1 MTMPRMPAPP
11 PMNNRETSWLEFNA
25 RVLEEAMDPTVPLLE
40 RLRFLAI
47 FSSNL
52 DEFFMVRV
60 AGLWRQLDAGVTQPG
75 PDGMTPRQVLDAVSA
90 RAHELVATQHRIM
103 LDDLLPAL
111 GAEGIHL
118 RRKGAWTVAQE
129 TFLRAWFR
137 ANALPV
143 ITPIAIDPA
152 HPFPHIANRALCL
165 VLELLPHDDEDELPA
180 PQSCIIHIP
189 AAVLPRFLMLPAEG
203 DSVEVA
209 LLEDAIRLNL
219 DVLFQ
224 NAEVVSAGA
233 VRVTR
238 DAELDYDEDRA
249 EDLMR
254 TVQAAVRNRRLGA
267 AVRLQYEPEV
277 DPSELAR
284 VVSELELD
292 PTDLYAAEG
301 FTAFADLF
309 QLYSLVARPDLKF
322 PPWTPQ
328 SAGRFAAGRDVFAV
342 IDRGDVLV
350 HHPYQSF
357 DHVVN
362 FLEAAALDPDVL
374 AIKIT
379 LYRMSRD
386 SRIAHALLTAA
397 QNGKSVVALVELRAR
412 FNEESNIAWARRL
425 EDAGAHV
432 VYGVTGYKTHAKAA
446 LVVRRHRGG
455 VRRYVHLGT
464 GNYNEGNAASYADFS
479 LFTARESIGE
489 DVTWLFNLLT
499 GYTRPPPMQELL
511 LAPMHL
517 RDEFQTRIRREVENK
532 KLGKT
537 SGIVVKLNALIDPDL
552 IAELYRAS
560 RAGVRVDL
568 IIRGICGLR
577 PGVNGL
583 SDNIHAIRIVDRFLE
598 HARVIRFDNGG
609 EREFWLSSAD
619 WMPRNLNGRIEIAF
633 PVHDKA
639 HQKELDQ
646 HLDSQL
652 ADNVKAS
659 IILPDGKNQRRVAA
673 GPAVRSQELS
683 MKRARRR

>member
-1 MTMPRMPAPP
+1 MPLSPP
-11 PMNNRETSWLEFNA
+11 LNNRETSWLEFNA
-25 RVLEEAMDPTVPLLE
+25 RVLEEAMDRTVPLLE

-60 AGLWRQLDAGVTQPG
+60 AGLWRQIEAGVVQTG
-75 PDGMTPRQVLDAVSA
+75 ADGLTPREVLDACSA

-103 LDDLLPAL
+103 LEELLPAL
-111 GAEGIHL
+111 AAEGIHL
-118 RRKGAWTVAQE
+118 RRKGSWTPAQE
-129 TFLRAWFR
+129 AWLRVWFR
-137 ANALPV
+137 TNALPV

-165 VLELLPHDDEDELPA
+165 VLELLPHDDDDELPA
-180 PQSCIIHIP
+180 PQSCIVHIP
-189 AAVLPRFLMLPAEG
+189 AAVLPRFLLLPGEEG
-203 DSVEVA
+203 SVEVA

-267 AVRLQYEPEV
+267 AVRLQHEPEV
-277 DPSELAR
+277 NPDELAR

-292 PTDLYAAEG
+292 PTDVYAAEG

-328 SAGRFAAGRDVFAV
+328 AAARFARGRDIFAV

-362 FLEAAALDPDVL
+362 FLEAAAADPDVL

-379 LYRMSRD
+379 LYRMSRE

-455 VRRYVHLGT
+455 VRRYVHLAT
-464 GNYNEGNAASYADFS
+464 GNYNEGNATSYADFS
-479 LFTARESIGE
+479 LFTAREAVGE

-517 RDEFQTRIRREVENK
+517 RDEFVARIRREIRNK
-532 KLGKT
+532 KAGK
-537 SGIVVKLNALIDPDL
+537 SSWIIVKLNALVDPDL

-577 PGVNGL
+577 AGVKGL
-583 SDNIHAIRIVDRFLE
+583 SENIHAIRIVDRFLE
-598 HARVIRFDNGG
+598 HARVIRFENAG
-609 EREFWLSSAD
+609 EPEFWLSSAD
-619 WMPRNLNGRIEIAF
+619 WMPRNLSGRIEIAF

-639 HQKELDQ
+639 HQKELD
-646 HLDSQL
+646 LYLESQL

-659 IILPDGKNQRRVAA
+659 VILADGKNRRREQE
-673 GPAVRSQELS
+673 GPPVRSQELS
-683 MKRARRR
+683 MKRAKRK

>member
-1 MTMPRMPAPP
+1 MPVAPP
-11 PMNNRETSWLEFNA
+11 LNNRETSWLEFNA

-60 AGLWRQLDAGVTQPG
+60 AGLWRQVHTGVTMPG
-75 PDGMTPRQVLDAVSA
+75 PDGMTPRQVLDVVSA

-103 LDDLLPAL
+103 LNELLPAL
-111 GAEGIHL
+111 AAEGIHL
-118 RRKGAWTVAQE
+118 RRKGAWTAAQE

-180 PQSCIIHIP
+180 PQSCIVHIP
-189 AAVLPRFLMLPAEG
+189 AAVLPRFLMLPAEE

-224 NAEVVSAGA
+224 NAAVVSAGA

-249 EDLMR
+249 DDLMR

-277 DPSELAR
+277 DPTELAR
-284 VVSELELD
+284 VVSELDLD
-292 PTDLYAAEG
+292 PTDLYPAEG

-322 PPWTPQ
+322 PAWTPQ
-328 SAGRFAAGRDVFAV
+328 SSARFAPGRNVFAV

-350 HHPYQSF
+350 HHPYQTF

-362 FLEAAALDPDVL
+362 FLEAAAHDPDVL

-455 VRRYVHLGT
+455 VRRYIHLGT
-464 GNYNEGNAASYADFS
+464 GNYNEGNATSYADFS
-479 LFTARESIGE
+479 LFTARESMGE

-517 RDEFQTRIRREVENK
+517 RDELQARIRREIQNK
-532 KLGKT
+532 KDGKT
-537 SGIVVKLNALIDPDL
+537 SGIVVKLNALVDPDL

-577 PGVNGL
+577 PGVKGL
-583 SDNIHAIRIVDRFLE
+583 SENIHAIRIVDRFLE
-598 HARVIRFDNGG
+598 HARVIRFENGG
-609 EREFWLSSAD
+609 EREIWLSSAD
-619 WMPRNLNGRIEIAF
+619 WMPRNLSGRIEIAF

-639 HQKELDQ
+639 QQKDLDQ
-646 HLDSQL
+646 YLELQL

-659 IILPDGKNQRRVAA
+659 IILPNGKNERRKTE
-673 GPAVRSQELS
+673 GPPVRSQELS
-683 MKRARRR
+683 MKRAKRK